1 MCHSLLKAR
10 VLQVLNCYI
19 DDLSRGNDVT
29 TSKVEFFVEE
39 DKQLKH
45 IVAELPSYGSLG
57 PLFYAFGLITADEL
71 SSGVGAYHGGIVF
84 PPFCHMRP
92 PLGEVVC
99 MHLWSASSNFARQ
112 AFVLALVRPAKAAF
126 KVTKLKSM

>member
-1 MCHSLLKAR
+1 MRHLL
-10 VLQVLNCYI
+10 VNDWVMQVLNSYI

-71 SSGVGAYHGGIVF
+71 SSGVGAYHGGTVF
-84 PPFCHMRP
+84 PPIATCILQRLEMFADTVG
-92 PLGEVVC
+92 GEA
-99 MHLWSASSNFARQ
+99 AS
-112 AFVLALVRPAKAAF
+112 
-126 KVTKLKSM
+126 VTN